1 MARAKLLL
9 DTARGLDYLHS
20 KRLVHFDLKSA
31 NLLVTMRDKVPC
43 VKLADMGLTKQRR
56 QTFVSGIN
64 SLRGTLPW
72 MAPEIVKNPETV
84 SEKADIWSFGVCMW
98 QLWTMQEPFEGVH
111 LHALLHQLSAPGGLC
126 LPVPGT
132 PDWQEPECPAE
143 PAPGWAQLMQRC
155 WQRAADER
163 PSARQLVAALE
174 EMMEALRAA
183 RRRTSF
189 AVDQPAG
196 QR

>member
-1 MARAKLLL
+1 MLACALNNDTPMCRSLTYNMTICLPVLPVLLL
-9 DTARGLDYLHS
+9 
-20 KRLVHFDLKSA
+20 
-31 NLLVTMRDKVPC
+31 
-43 VKLADMGLTKQRR
+43 Q
-56 QTFVSGIN
+56 
-64 SLRGTLPW
+64 
-72 MAPEIVKNPETV
+72 
-84 SEKADIWSFGVCMW
+84 ADIWSFGVCMW

-111 LHALLHQLSAPGGLC
+111 LHALLHQLSAPGGLS

-143 PAPGWAQLMQRC
+143 PAPGWRQLMQRC
-155 WQRAADER
+155 WQQPAAER

-183 RRRTSF
+183 RRRTSE
-189 AVDQPAG
+189 PATSG